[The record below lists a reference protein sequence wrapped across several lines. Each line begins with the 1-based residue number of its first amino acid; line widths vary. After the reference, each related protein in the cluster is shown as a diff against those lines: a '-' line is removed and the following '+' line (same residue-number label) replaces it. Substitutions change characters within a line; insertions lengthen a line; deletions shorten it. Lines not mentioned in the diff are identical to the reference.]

1 MYHEVENCVY
11 TVDTVTLIGTSEV
24 ETTVEL
30 AGQLTTPGEH
40 EVMVVM
46 SVLYIVEVTTPIA
59 LELVADV

>member
-11 TVDTVTLIGTSEV
+11 TVEMVTLIGTSEV
-24 ETTVEL
+24 DTTVEL

-46 SVLYIVEVTTPIA
+46 SVL
-59 LELVADV
+59 